1 MTPRIIDAI
10 KADHREIE
18 EYYNNILNS
27 TSDKEKTQWQNQFT
41 WELARHSIGEELVVY
56 PQFEKKLPGGRAMAD
71 KDRKEHQSV
80 CLSALK
86 FLRK

>member
-18 EYYNNILNS
+18 QYYNNILNS
-27 TSDKEKTQWQNQFT
+27 TSDEEKTRWQNQFT

-56 PQFEKKLPGGRAMAD
+56 PQLEKKLPDGRDMAD

-80 CLSALK
+80 RLSVVNS
-86 FLRK
+86 F